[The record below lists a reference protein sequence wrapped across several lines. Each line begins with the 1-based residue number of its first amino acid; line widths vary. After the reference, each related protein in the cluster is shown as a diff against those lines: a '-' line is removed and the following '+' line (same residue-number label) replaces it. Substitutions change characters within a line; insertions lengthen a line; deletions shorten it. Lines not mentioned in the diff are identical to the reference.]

1 MSRKKSF
8 MRILGP
14 TQFIYNFR
22 HDAVFSDLKMLATWY
37 LTTDWQV
44 KLRWYAFA
52 MGINSGAGN
61 MNRLESCMG
70 QLAWIHKPRKLMF

>member
-1 MSRKKSF
+1 

-52 MGINSGAGN
+52 MGIQYTCHIIIS
-61 MNRLESCMG
+61 
-70 QLAWIHKPRKLMF
+70 